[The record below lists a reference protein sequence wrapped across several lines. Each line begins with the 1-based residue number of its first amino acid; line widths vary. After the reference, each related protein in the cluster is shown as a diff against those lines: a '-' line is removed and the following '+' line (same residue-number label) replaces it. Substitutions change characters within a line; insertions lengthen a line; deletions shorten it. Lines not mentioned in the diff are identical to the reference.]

1 MRHRIQRSMSVILG
15 STLLLTFVLMT
26 AMLYRQTLNDMKEKV
41 RQEAAYIETA
51 LNMTGQDVLQ
61 EIGAFAEPN
70 RLTLIA
76 KDGTVLFD
84 SEGDVSNWQNHAS
97 RQEVIQAE
105 QNGEGEALRRSD
117 TLDRQTYYYA
127 RRLKDGSILRISQT
141 TDTVLST
148 VVNLLPMVGLIAVI
162 MLTFAWL
169 LGRWQTRKLI
179 QPINELDLE
188 HPMEKVVYDELRPL
202 LKSIENQNQEKEKN
216 ERMRKEFS
224 ANVSHELK
232 TPLTSISGYAEIM
245 MNGLVRPEDMSE
257 FSGIIYKEASRMIT
271 LVDDI
276 IKLSRLDEKSIELN
290 KEEVDFMEMVLQVC
304 DHLQLKA
311 QKSQVHVEVT
321 GEHVMY
327 FGIRQVLDE
336 MIYNVCENA
345 IKYNHPGGTVRI
357 WVGETMGQKKIMVED
372 TGIGIPE
379 EELDRI
385 FERFYRVDKSH
396 SREIGGT
403 GLGLS
408 IVKHGA
414 LLHNAQ
420 VHVESRL
427 GKGTRME
434 FIFE

>member
-1 MRHRIQRSMSVILG
+1 
-15 STLLLTFVLMT
+15 
-26 AMLYRQTLNDMKEKV
+26 
-41 RQEAAYIETA
+41 IETA

-232 TPLTSISGYAEIM
+232 
-245 MNGLVRPEDMSE
+245 
-257 FSGIIYKEASRMIT
+257 
-271 LVDDI
+271 
-276 IKLSRLDEKSIELN
+276 
-290 KEEVDFMEMVLQVC
+290 
-304 DHLQLKA
+304 
-311 QKSQVHVEVT
+311 
-321 GEHVMY
+321 
-327 FGIRQVLDE
+327 
-336 MIYNVCENA
+336 
-345 IKYNHPGGTVRI
+345 
-357 WVGETMGQKKIMVED
+357 
-372 TGIGIPE
+372 
-379 EELDRI
+379 
-385 FERFYRVDKSH
+385 
-396 SREIGGT
+396 
-403 GLGLS
+403 
-408 IVKHGA
+408 
-414 LLHNAQ
+414 
-420 VHVESRL
+420 
-427 GKGTRME
+427 
-434 FIFE
+434 